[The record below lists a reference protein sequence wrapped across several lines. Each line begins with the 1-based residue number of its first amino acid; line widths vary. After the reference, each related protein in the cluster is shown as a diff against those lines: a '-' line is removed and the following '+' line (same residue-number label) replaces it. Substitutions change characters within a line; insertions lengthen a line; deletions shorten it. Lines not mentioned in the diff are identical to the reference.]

1 MIDMSRNSLATG
13 KLRDNVCSSPF
24 LLPGLYYLS
33 PSIMFASIKTIPFNK
48 SCLLKPDQRNPPLGE
63 IVQWR
68 WGKEKREWSIF
79 YLSPETFHKT
89 SIPAE
94 MFIKKYC
101 YQKHF
106 TKKTLRQKYFS
117 DSDTRNIAKNI
128 IAVQNTLKILF
139 S

>member
-1 MIDMSRNSLATG
+1 MIDTSRNSLATG
-13 KLRDNVCSSPF
+13 KLSDNVCSSPF

-33 PSIMFASIKTIPFNK
+33 PSIMFASIKTIPFNN

-94 MFIKKYC
+94 MFIKKILLPETFY
-101 YQKHF
+101 
-106 TKKTLRQKYFS
+106 KK
-117 DSDTRNIAKNI
+117 NIAAEI
-128 IAVQNTLKILF
+128 F
-139 S
+139 F

>member
-1 MIDMSRNSLATG
+1 MKGHLPQDKSVCLIIISKYFSDSEYDRYVSPRQSRNSSATG
-13 KLRDNVCSSPF
+13 KLSDNVCSSPF

-89 SIPAE
+89 SILAE

-101 YQKHF
+101 
-106 TKKTLRQKYFS
+106 
-117 DSDTRNIAKNI
+117 
-128 IAVQNTLKILF
+128 
-139 S
+139 